1 MHKWIAVLSSL
12 LAAQLVLAVA
22 IHFADDEHGAFEPTE
37 DLLSFDSAQIDGL
50 RIEDGE
56 ANTLL
61 TKRDGGWVL
70 PELDDFPADQ
80 DAVQQL
86 LDALAGLKQG
96 WPVATSAGAA
106 ERFKVDPEAF
116 QRKLTLLS
124 DEQTMATLY
133 VGTSPGFRKAHV
145 RPDGDAA
152 VYAASFN
159 SWEAHTKTDDWIDKG
174 ILEIAASDIERIE
187 MSGLSLERGDD
198 GLQLVDLGEDE
209 ETQAEAARSLVER
222 LSKLRVQS
230 LLGSEDQATY
240 EQADP
245 TLEIRVRRKDGQNPV
260 YRLFKPEDT
269 SHYVLKRSDLEHYV
283 TVAESAVKALKDT
296 TREQLVQVKEQPKE
310 IPNDDALARPADSSS
325 DDDGA

>member
-1 MHKWIAVLSSL
+1 MNKWIAVLGGL

-22 IHFADDEHGAFEPTE
+22 VHFTNDEHGAFEPTE
-37 DLLSFDSAQIDGL
+37 DLLSFDSTQIDGL
-50 RIEDGE
+50 RIEDDE

-61 TKRDGGWVL
+61 TKPDGDWVL

-80 DAVQQL
+80 DAVQRL
-86 LDALAGLKQG
+86 LDSLAGLKKG
-96 WPVATSAGAA
+96 WPIATSAVAA

-124 DEQTMATLY
+124 DERAVATLY

-145 RPDGDAA
+145 RPDGDPA

-159 SWEAHTKTDDWIDKG
+159 TWEAHTKTDDWIDKG
-174 ILEIAASDIERIE
+174 ILAIPAADIERIE
-187 MSGLSLERGDD
+187 MSGLVLQRAGDE
-198 GLQLVDLGEDE
+198 LQLEGLGADE
-209 ETQAEAARSLVER
+209 QTQAEAVRSLVDR

-230 LLGSEDQATY
+230 LLGSEDQAAY

-245 TLEIRVRRKDGQNPV
+245 TLEIRVRRKDGQDLV
-260 YRLFKPEDT
+260 YRLFKPEDA
-269 SHYVLKRSDLEHYV
+269 SHYVLKRSDLAHYV

-296 TREQLVQVKEQPKE
+296 TREQLVQVEEQPKAV
-310 IPNDDALARPADSSS
+310 PNDSTSAEPADNGS
-325 DDDGA
+325 DRDDT